1 MAFSFDISTGIQHGP
16 QKIVIYGPEG
26 IGKSSFAAKFP
37 DPLFIDTEGST
48 KLLNVK
54 RLPRPT
60 SWTELIHMV
69 EEVVDN
75 PDVCKTL
82 VIDTADWAERLCS
95 EHVCKQAD
103 KESIESFGYGKG
115 YVLLKEEFG
124 RLLDRLS
131 MAIEAGVNVVL
142 TAHSTIR
149 KFERPDESGAFDRW
163 EMKLGNKTS
172 GQISALVKE
181 WADMLLFANYKEMI
195 IEDPTTGKK
204 KAHGGQRVMYT
215 THHPAFDAKNRH
227 GLPDELPFSFT
238 EIAFCLPPEEEK
250 KADPKPAPEPEA
262 KPEPK
267 AEPEPKPEPKPR
279 KRSPQNKDPKDSQK
293 KPPLADAY
301 AGIPKDL
308 AELMRAN
315 NVTRDELQAVVGMR
329 GYFPATTP
337 IENYPLEFVD
347 GCLVAAWD
355 KVFGYIEENRNPLD
369 VPF

>member
-1 MAFSFDISTGIQHGP
+1 MGFSFDISTGIQHGP
-16 QKIVIYGPEG
+16 QKVVVYGPEG
-26 IGKSSFAAKFP
+26 IGKSSFAAEFP

-60 SWTELIHMV
+60 SWTELIQMV

-75 PDVCKTL
+75 PNVCKTL

-227 GLPDELPFSFT
+227 GLKDELPFSFT
-238 EIAFCLPPEEEK
+238 EIAFCLPDVTKVEK
-250 KADPKPAPEPEA
+250 KEDPAPAESPAEEPKPKKKAS
-262 KPEPK
+262 KKQEPK
-267 AEPEPKPEPKPR
+267 AEGPYE
-279 KRSPQNKDPKDSQK
+279 
-293 KPPLADAY
+293 
-301 AGIPKDL
+301 GIPKNL
-308 AELMRAN
+308 ADLMRAN

-337 IENYPLEFVD
+337 IERYPLEFVD

-355 KVFGYIEENRNPLD
+355 KVFGYVEELRNPLN

>member
-1 MAFSFDISTGIQHGP
+1 MGFSFDIQSGIQHGP
-16 QKIVIYGPEG
+16 QKVVVYGPEG
-26 IGKSSFAAKFP
+26 IGKSSFAAEFP

-60 SWTELIHMV
+60 SWTELIQMV

-227 GLPDELPFSFT
+227 GLKDELPFSFS
-238 EIAFCLPPEEEK
+238 EIAFCLPEILKEDKKEE
-250 KADPKPAPEPEA
+250 PAPAEA
-262 KPEPK
+262 PAEEQKPK
-267 AEPEPKPEPKPR
+267 KTRAKKQEPKPE
-279 KRSPQNKDPKDSQK
+279 DPYD
-293 KPPLADAY
+293 
-301 AGIPKDL
+301 GIPKNL
-308 AELMRAN
+308 ADLMRAN

-337 IENYPLEFVD
+337 IERYPLEFVD

-355 KVFGYIEENRNPLD
+355 KVFGLVEELRNPLN